1 MVPVLNVLLYLLLGS
16 LQLLHDLLVSL
27 LDSLT
32 IVTLSFQ
39 ITLVVLSLN
48 LLVFVPCIETLLVDL
63 SKPYGLLLLTLLS
76 IGVGTFFVLML

>member
-1 MVPVLNVLLYLLLGS
+1 MVSVLNVLLDLLLRS

-39 ITLVVLSLN
+39 ITLVVLSFN
-48 LLVFVPCIETLLVDL
+48 LLVFVPGIETLLVDL
-63 SKPYGLLLLTLLS
+63 SKSYGLLFLALLI
-76 IGVGTFFVLML
+76 IGISTFFVLMF

>member
-16 LQLLHDLLVSL
+16 LQLLHDLLISL

-76 IGVGTFFVLML
+76 IGIGTFFVLML

>member
-1 MVPVLNVLLYLLLGS
+1 MVPILNVLLYLLLGS

-27 LDSLT
+27 FDSLT

-63 SKPYGLLLLTLLS
+63 SKPYGLLLLTILS
-76 IGVGTFFVLML
+76 IGIGTFFVLML